1 MYEEITVKENKPKKE
16 WKLFSVTTLAVVLMV
31 AALSLFVGG
40 YLYYSS
46 FRTFAGEFSQTTS
59 VNYRKGNVTVT
70 TAEET
75 FNLSAENIYFV
86 YNAIVNAGRG
96 RLGEAPSRE
105 PDAVLEYSFGGK
117 LELWE
122 VKLEDDGQEK
132 HGPYNPKREYG
143 LFIRYSGMNGYEYA
157 YDTDRMTLDRLPL
170 TARQNRD

>member
-1 MYEEITVKENKPKKE
+1 MYEEVTVKENKPKKE
-16 WKLFSVTTLAVVLMV
+16 WKLFSVTTLAIVIMIAVI
-31 AALSLFVGG
+31 SLLVGG

-46 FRTFAGEFSQTTS
+46 FRSFAGEFSQTTS

-75 FNLSAENIYFV
+75 FDLSKENIYFV

-96 RLGEAPSRE
+96 RLGEAPSRK
-105 PDAVLEYSFGGK
+105 PDAVLEYTFGGK

-122 VKLEDDGQEK
+122 VKLEENANQ
-132 HGPYNPKREYG
+132 EYG
-143 LFIRYSGMNGYEYA
+143 LFIRYSGSNDYEYA

-170 TARQNRD
+170 TARQNKE